1 MIALIQ
7 RYLAAN
13 FILPLVGSCVFFV
26 FFLLTFQMFRVTQL
40 IMAKDVPVAEVGSLL
55 LSMGISF
62 IPMAIPLSVLFSMIF
77 CLGRLSDDSEIV
89 AARSFGISRE
99 RLFLP
104 FLLVGLVM
112 ALITLLLNVQVIP
125 ASRKEFKTIMLKLT
139 STGMLSNIKPE
150 QFFTEIP
157 GITLY
162 AESVDGEGKI
172 LGNVFIHMG
181 DQEKGEEQI
190 ILAKRGVLVKH
201 GQESVLNMR
210 LHLFNGNITKTKV
223 SSTQVEKILFDEYDF
238 PVFQNDAR
246 PEAVN
251 KDSTWSSYELWKV
264 IRERRARVKEFRD
277 IKKQRELAQA
287 EKDQEAQAG
296 RDLAILLLEF
306 WSRINSA
313 LQVLVFT
320 FLGFGLGIK
329 KGRGKSRNTGVI
341 ALLLLVLY
349 YSILFFGIALAK
361 KGQIYPAVANF
372 APTLML
378 FGFGLYYYR
387 KFDWAS

>member
-13 FILPLVGSCVFFV
+13 FIIPLVGSCVFFV

-40 IMAKDVPVAEVGSLL
+40 IMAKDVPIVEVGSLL
-55 LSMGISF
+55 LSMAISF
-62 IPMAIPLSVLFSMIF
+62 IPMAIPLSILFSMIF
-77 CLGRLSDDSEIV
+77 SLGRLSDDSEIV
-89 AARSFGISRE
+89 AARSFGLSRE
-99 RLFLP
+99 RLFFPYLT
-104 FLLVGLVM
+104 VGLIM

-162 AESVDGEGKI
+162 SETVDGDGKI

-181 DQEKGEEQI
+181 DQEKEEEQI

-223 SSTQVEKILFDEYDF
+223 KSNQVEKILFDEYDF

-264 IRERRARVKEFRD
+264 IRERKDKLREFQS
-277 IKKQRELAQA
+277 IKKQRELGQE
-287 EKDQEAQAG
+287 EKDIEEQTK
-296 RDLAILLLEF
+296 RDVSIL
-306 WSRINSA
+306 S
-313 LQVLVFT
+313 
-320 FLGFGLGIK
+320 FGLGIK

-341 ALLLLVLY
+341 ALLLLILY
-349 YSILFFGIALAK
+349 YSVLFFGIAMAK
-361 KGQIYPAVANF
+361 KGQLYPGIANF

-378 FGFGLYYYR
+378 FGFGVYYYR